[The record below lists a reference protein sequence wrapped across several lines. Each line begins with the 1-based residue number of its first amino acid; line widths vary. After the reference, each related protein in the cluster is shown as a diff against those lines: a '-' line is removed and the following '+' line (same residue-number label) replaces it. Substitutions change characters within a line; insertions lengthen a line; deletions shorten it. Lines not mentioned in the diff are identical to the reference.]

1 MLLVCLPVLAY
12 FLFILLLAK
21 YTCSEDDK
29 KPMMSFNNSRDFPSQ
44 KNHFPSTRPS
54 ESTCYIKGK
63 RTGFPRGLTHY
74 FAKKSSIH
82 LWNSE
87 YFFGMSKWE
96 CYAGKEVGRKLCVFW
111 HKKVTQSCYN
121 DYQRRQKNC
130 LESNKIFLL
139 CKASM
144 YIVNYTAYIVCARSF
159 HKKIRRTA
167 GKLPQG
173 EKSI

>member
-1 MLLVCLPVLAY
+1 MCLPVLAY

-74 FAKKSSIH
+74 FAKK
-82 LWNSE
+82 
-87 YFFGMSKWE
+87 
-96 CYAGKEVGRKLCVFW
+96 AVF
-111 HKKVTQSCYN
+111 TCEIQS
-121 DYQRRQKNC
+121 
-130 LESNKIFLL
+130 IFLECQNENAMQAKKL
-139 CKASM
+139 GE
-144 YIVNYTAYIVCARSF
+144 SF
-159 HKKIRRTA
+159 VYSNIKK
-167 GKLPQG
+167 
-173 EKSI
+173 